1 MVDADLPEPC
11 DQNPHASTPPCIHQ
25 GEQQQAMFLHMH
37 VSQPCMQAAH
47 GQGPLWNLHEKKKK
61 QGKKAQAIGLLGLLI
76 VFASERTN
84 DSIDS
89 WVSSNLVSGS
99 GRWWDDAGVGLA
111 RPWHVPKHQLYQ
123 RYPSGSLHCG
133 KAASGFL
140 SFAADVEW
148 LVSIRDA

>member
-1 MVDADLPEPC
+1 MVDANLPKPWY
-11 DQNPHASTPPCIHQ
+11 QTGHAPTPQFTHQ
-25 GEQQQAMFLHMH
+25 CEQQHTMFLHMH
-37 VSQPCMQAAH
+37 ASHPCMQAAH

-61 QGKKAQAIGLLGLLI
+61 QGKKAKAIGLLGLLI

-84 DSIDS
+84 ESIDS

-123 RYPSGSLHCG
+123 RYPFGSFYCG